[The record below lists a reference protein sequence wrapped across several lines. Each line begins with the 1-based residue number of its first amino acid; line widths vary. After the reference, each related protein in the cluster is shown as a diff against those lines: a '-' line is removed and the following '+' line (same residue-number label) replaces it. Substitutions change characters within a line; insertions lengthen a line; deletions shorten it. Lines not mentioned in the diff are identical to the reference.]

1 MPPEDIVIQ
10 LRINDRTQNTL
21 EQVKRD
27 LREIQQLQSGP
38 SGDQASRERIARLRQ
53 EQSAESDRSREK
65 IANTRQEQ
73 AADTNRSREAV
84 AATRREQNQE
94 TTASREKVANIRRE
108 QEQESI
114 ASREKVANIRAEQ
127 NRESIASRESLA
139 NIRLEQT
146 AENNRSREAVANTR
160 REQNLD
166 TIASREKIANTK
178 SETDA
183 RRLAGQE
190 ESRVIQRRRLQ
201 EQALAR
207 ESRERLA
214 QLRLEQSRIT
224 RGFQGW
230 TGALQEFAIFMGG
243 SLIQQAFSRFGR
255 HIFEITAEFERLRLG
270 LAALEG
276 NTFIADEQLAR
287 LRRLAD
293 LPGIGYTQGIR
304 AFTGLRGAGISQ
316 DLSIRLYREIAN
328 VATLS
333 GATQEDISENLRQFR
348 QIFSAR
354 RFTQQDVRPIVQR
367 NPLIQ
372 RAFLQEFGSI
382 QAGDINTFLEANNI
396 SIEQAFE
403 RLVANLEG
411 GPRAAADTLQNSVEI
426 LRDAFDDLSRDIG
439 RDLTPLLRD
448 IVRLLT
454 RGVQFARTPAG
465 RVITAGVTGAGVGA
479 IGAAGLGLTGLA
491 TGGAA
496 GTVITGAAATALQF
510 GGRQFLSPEQIELAR
525 QFAAGPQGRRIPYSA
540 GFRGGYGILR
550 AEGAG
555 RIASLRAG
563 LYSGLAV
570 GGTGRLRFLNRGIP
584 AGAFLGPVIAGATTG
599 IAAQLAQNAVERVI
613 SGEDYN
619 AFDQILSVIGGGQF
633 APVRQR
639 GIDGARGPSV
649 IRASNF
655 GLDDRFSQLA
665 NQLGRLGPLAS
676 TARSGINDLLEG
688 LGGFSSVQEALS
700 TTGPL
705 SEEFTE
711 YLRELQLE
719 FDPARV
725 LAIRDAFRQF
735 NTLADETA
743 AGYQRRRAEIQRQ
756 AQEIF
761 RLGAPNEEG
770 ELEFSRRTYD
780 ELNESEQERI
790 DLLLEELEALT
801 ELENRLQSTI
811 AARRREARLI
821 EEVPDTRSPSEIQQD
836 IRDASREFRE
846 GGGGQ
851 VGPEG
856 FRGPGTGPL
865 TLTDRTVI
873 PNQFPRAQ
881 LPPPGDTRGIILQ
894 DYEVDPVTGEAR
906 RIGRRSAIPRG
917 RDLVNPGLPQ
927 RGGTVFPNL
936 RQGFHP
942 EALNNIF
949 SLRVQELLNRGQRPQ
964 FPYVP
969 GLTSIIPQVGPIAD
983 ITDPLAG
990 IGRTE
995 LDRRDPLF
1003 GANRLLEGTTS
1014 DAGRLRGL
1022 VGNVRDLLTEWESVN
1037 TEVDRFTNQFEGLS
1051 YDRVRDIVDVSLT
1064 DNLFTPEALR
1074 TAENT
1079 RRELEEMSAT
1089 LERFA
1094 DDIRTIEGVPQRLQD
1109 RLEVAAQQI
1118 ESDIDRLDG
1127 LIEDARALRRDLR
1140 EQEIDDRIGLTDE
1153 ELNQLQFG
1161 RPTAPSRDEL
1171 LQDARTAYE
1180 TLPGVQR
1187 ARQRERQR
1195 ARAISGYFE
1204 GAGESLYD
1212 QFIAPSILDAV
1223 GIGSGQSAAQER
1235 AIENLTRSIETAR
1248 EDVRQNEL
1256 LNERQQAEQL
1266 LEINREYENEKREIE
1281 RSYEEERRDAWA
1293 NWVRQQL
1300 IDFPKLIFQQLNL
1313 QLAARAT
1320 NSILNSLNIGGSVP
1334 ITGPGIGA
1342 QAGSFLQR
1350 IGLGGSPG
1358 AGVGGGTSVAGVGA
1372 TVGTAAS
1379 VALAAHNIITG
1390 ISSGLYDDIGQD
1402 VGNIFSD
1409 IQNATGNN
1417 EGQRLYADVGLTVDD
1432 VRVFSNKQTE
1442 LRLAN
1447 RV

>member
-27 LREIQQLQSGP
+27 LREIQQLQDGP
-38 SGDQASRERIARLRQ
+38 SGDQASRERVARLRQ
-53 EQSAESDRSREK
+53 EQSAESDRSRERV
-65 IANTRQEQ
+65 ANTRQEQ

-139 NIRLEQT
+139 NIRSEQS
-146 AENNRSREAVANTR
+146 AESNRSREAVANIR

-166 TIASREKIANTK
+166 TVASREKIANTK

-190 ESRVIQRRRLQ
+190 ESRVIQRRRLT
-201 EQALAR
+201 EQAAAR

-214 QLRLEQSRIT
+214 ELRLQQARIT

-230 TGALQEFAIFMGG
+230 TGALQEFALFMGG
-243 SLIQQAFSRFGR
+243 SVIQQAFSRFGR
-255 HIFEITAEFERLRLG
+255 YIFDVTAEFERLRLG

-293 LPGIGYTQGIR
+293 LPGIGFTQGIR
-304 AFTGLRGAGISQ
+304 AFTGLRGAGIGQ

-382 QAGDINTFLEANNI
+382 QAGDINAFLESNNI

-403 RLVANLEG
+403 RLVANLER
-411 GPRAAADTLQNSVEI
+411 GPRAAANTLTNAMEI
-426 LRDAFDDLSRDIG
+426 LQDEFDDLSRALGNQLLPTVRTVIRGMTRVLQFLQTGPGAALGIG
-439 RDLTPLLRD
+439 LVGATVGGIGGATIGAFTSGITGAGIGGLASGSFGGIINPSLIPSYLFPDLQGNDLRRAFSESLRTHGGATGIGQRYRD
-448 IVRLLT
+448 ILALNERAAAQRAGSFITRTQAARLA
-454 RGVQFARTPAG
+454 FATTPFLGTFGLRTASPL
-465 RVITAGVTGAGVGA
+465 ITGLGIGGGIGLGAAAGVGA
-479 IGAAGLGLTGLA
+479 VNATVAGSSNPIVQLISLLGGGPISGRNNFFTDERGRRRTIG
-491 TGGAA
+491 
-496 GTVITGAAATALQF
+496 
-510 GGRQFLSPEQIELAR
+510 QIGEEIDQRDLR
-525 QFAAGPQGRRIPYSA
+525 NQFAA
-540 GFRGGYGILR
+540 
-550 AEGAG
+550 
-555 RIASLRAG
+555 
-563 LYSGLAV
+563 
-570 GGTGRLRFLNRGIP
+570 
-584 AGAFLGPVIAGATTG
+584 LGPVTAEFTT
-599 IAAQLAQNAVERVI
+599 ALRALQDEFNPQNLERYRTALVNFNQ
-613 SGEDYN
+613 SSEEVST
-619 AFDQILSVIGGGQF
+619 ILSRRREAVRAEAQRLLRPLD
-633 APVRQR
+633 PVTVPFVGENERR
-639 GIDGARGPSV
+639 TIDDLTNSERK
-649 IRASNF
+649 
-655 GLDDRFSQLA
+655 
-665 NQLGRLGPLAS
+665 RL
-676 TARSGINDLLEG
+676 
-688 LGGFSSVQEALS
+688 EAL
-700 TTGPL
+700 
-705 SEEFTE
+705 
-711 YLRELQLE
+711 R
-719 FDPARV
+719 
-725 LAIRDAFRQF
+725 
-735 NTLADETA
+735 
-743 AGYQRRRAEIQRQ
+743 
-756 AQEIF
+756 
-761 RLGAPNEEG
+761 
-770 ELEFSRRTYD
+770 
-780 ELNESEQERI
+780 
-790 DLLLEELEALT
+790 EELEVLSELEQALT
-801 ELENRLQSTI
+801 KSI
-811 AARRREARLI
+811 AARRREAAAI
-821 EEVPDTRSPSEIQQD
+821 GEEEVRTPEEIQQD
-836 IRDASREFRE
+836 IRDASRRFVEE
-846 GGGGQ
+846 GGGQ
-851 VGPEG
+851 VTPES
-856 FRGPGTGPL
+856 FRGPGTGNL
-865 TLTDRTVI
+865 TLSDGTVI

-881 LPPPGDTRGIILQ
+881 LPAPGDTRGLILQ

-906 RIGRRSAIPRG
+906 RTGRRAAIPRG
-917 RDLVNPGLPQ
+917 RDLVDPGLPL
-927 RGGTVFPNL
+927 RGGTIFPNL
-936 RQGFHP
+936 PQGFQP
-942 EALNNIF
+942 ESLNNIF
-949 SLRVQELLNRGQRPQ
+949 SLRVQELIGRGQRPG

-969 GLTSIIPQVGPIAD
+969 GLTSIIPQVAPIPD
-983 ITDPLAG
+983 ITDPFAG
-990 IGRTE
+990 LGRTE

-1003 GANRLLEGTTS
+1003 GANRLLEGTTPE
-1014 DAGRLRGL
+1014 AGRLRGL
-1022 VGNVRDLLTEWESVN
+1022 VGNVRDLLTEWEAVN
-1037 TEVDRFTNQFEGLS
+1037 TEVDRFTGQFEGLS

-1064 DNLFTPEALR
+1064 DVLLTPQALQ

-1094 DDIRTIEGVPQRLQD
+1094 DDIRSVEGVPQRLQD
-1109 RLEVAAQQI
+1109 RLEQAARQI
-1118 ESDIDRLDG
+1118 EEDIDRLDR
-1127 LIEDARALRRDLR
+1127 LAEYARALERDQREEDIDRRIR
-1140 EQEIDDRIGLTDE
+1140 EQVDRERDAGTGLFAPAPTE
-1153 ELNQLQFG
+1153 EQ
-1161 RPTAPSRDEL
+1161 
-1171 LQDARTAYE
+1171 ARRAYE
-1180 TLPGVQR
+1180 RLPGVQR
-1187 ARQRERQR
+1187 ARQQERQR
-1195 ARAISGYFE
+1195 AQAIAGYFE

-1235 AIENLTRSIETAR
+1235 AIENLNRSIERAR
-1248 EDVRQNEL
+1248 EDVRENEL
-1256 LNERQQAEQL
+1256 LNARQQAEQL
-1266 LEINREYENEKREIE
+1266 LEINREYEEEKREIE

-1300 IDFPKLIFQQLNL
+1300 TDFPKLIFQQLNL

-1320 NSILNSLNIGGSVP
+1320 NSILNTLGLGGNVP
-1334 ITGPGIGA
+1334 ITGPGIGGGG
-1342 QAGSFLQR
+1342 QIGNFLQN
-1350 IGLGGSPG
+1350 IGLGGQSG
-1358 AGVGGGTSVAGVGA
+1358 AVGGSSAVGVGA
-1372 TVGTAAS
+1372 TIGTAAS
-1379 VALAAHNIITG
+1379 VALAAHNVITG